1 MCHVTYAYF
10 CRASANC
17 SSVFLQFLQCL
28 KLTLEKANIW
38 RNVGLFNDFHLTKE
52 TIID

>member
-1 MCHVTYAYF
+1 MH
-10 CRASANC
+10 R
-17 SSVFLQFLQCL
+17 SVFLQFLQCM
-28 KLTLEKANIW
+28 KLTLEKANIR